1 MILAVFI
8 VIVLCFPLLLLAML
22 LGMERVEKP
31 LRDAAV
37 PTDVDRFL
45 ATASPDEL
53 ETLVSEGYS
62 QALNRYWR
70 RRRLVRRAQLGRRHR
85 SVS

>member
-1 MILAVFI
+1 MFI
-8 VIVLCFPLLLLAML
+8 AIVMCFPLLLLAML

-31 LRDAAV
+31 LQSPTM

-53 ETLVSEGYS
+53 ETLVSDGYS
-62 QALNRYWR
+62 QALDRYWR

-85 SVS
+85 SVT